1 MAWGWVE
8 YISNAAETGW
18 NATVDGV
25 TYMGEKAYNG
35 VKHVGGKAVDGIA
48 YVGGKAIDFADTA
61 VQYSGKFIQKGTD
74 LVSDSMV
81 HSAKVIDKKLN
92 DSGEWLGE
100 KAYEYFGDKVPPIH
114 INKQDIPFAVEGFVK
129 NPFSSYAQI
138 VGGIT
143 EASGDILNQV
153 TTDGLLSIPKNS
165 INTAYDLAINNTVV
179 NLVSSHINGPEKL
192 ETQTN
197 VKEIKDPIFIAYYP
211 AGQEKVG
218 QGHAAMWYRG
228 LKVDVAPFFDNPHSF
243 MSGDMIYGEKCEK
256 PMFDTSSG
264 KDVCYIYM
272 IDPKNIGMATEKD
285 CQRVFNRMKKG
296 IENTRG
302 KGDDVSAKLSKD
314 YYHGLTNNCVSSVLK
329 SLAGYIP
336 DAGIDSP
343 YTLSNTLSELVD
355 NGKAQRL
362 SVDRFNQHVENKWK
376 EKEKE
381 IQQTPIVQ
389 TEETPQPKDE
399 PSTINPELWKKAF
412 LDDAAL
418 NDFFDKNPD
427 LEIEFIKSRKL
438 APFSTPAQNMKY
450 KREFLLR
457 KNPEILKIMETKD
470 RDIESLFKNNSD
482 LEKEYR
488 YWTKSSPSQ
497 SSQDVIN
504 LKKYFLIEKKVK
516 EEYSGDIKDINL
528 DFLSYNIK
536 LNEDETITTSENVKT
551 NASTKLNQ
559 VATKIDNNAIHIP
572 SSNKI
577 KNNEEEIQI
586 SALNNNIHIK

>member
-1 MAWGWVE
+1 MDWGWVE
-8 YISNAAETGW
+8 YIGNAAETGW

-35 VKHVGGKAVDGIA
+35 IKHVGGKAVDM
-48 YVGGKAIDFADTA
+48 ADTA
-61 VQYSGKFIQKGTD
+61 VRYGGKTIQKGTE
-74 LVSDSMV
+74 LVSGSMV
-81 HSAKVIDKKLN
+81 YSAKVIDKKLN
-92 DSGEWLGE
+92 DAGEWLGE

-192 ETQTN
+192 NTQTT
-197 VKEIKDPIFIAYYP
+197 VKEIEDPIFVAYYP
-211 AGQEKVG
+211 AGQAKVS

-228 LKVDVAPFFDNPHSF
+228 LKVDVAPVFDNPHSF

-302 KGDDVSAKLSKD
+302 KGDNVSEKLSKD

-362 SVDRFNQHVENKWK
+362 SVDTFNQYIENKWK
-376 EKEKE
+376 EKEE
-381 IQQTPIVQ
+381 PIQ
-389 TEETPQPKDE
+389 TE
-399 PSTINPELWKKAF
+399 NPNELNNEQNIWQNAFLSDVELKAF
-412 LDDAAL
+412 
-418 NDFFDKNPD
+418 FKRNPD
-427 LEIEFIKSRKL
+427 LEKEFIKTRKL
-438 APFSTPAQNMKY
+438 SPFDTPAQDIARR
-450 KREFLLR
+450 REFLLR
-457 KNPEILKIMETKD
+457 KNPDIVKIINTPVL
-470 RDIESLFKNNSD
+470 DIEKHFKNNPE
-482 LEKEYR
+482 LEEEYR
-488 YWTKSSPSQ
+488 QWRKSSPLDSKQ
-497 SSQDVIN
+497 NVRDYR
-504 LKKYFLIEKKVK
+504 KHFLIEKEVK
-516 EEYSGDIKDINL
+516 KQYSENANL
-528 DFLSYNIK
+528 DFLTIQMFAPPIEKITNV
-536 LNEDETITTSENVKT
+536 LNELNKCSVKIDKGQTLQISSNNIENNVSEVILSN
-551 NASTKLNQ
+551 NQQSTK
-559 VATKIDNNAIHIP
+559 
-572 SSNKI
+572 
-577 KNNEEEIQI
+577 
-586 SALNNNIHIK
+586 